1 MQYRPFGRTGVNIST
16 LGFGCM
22 RLPEIQ
28 KEDGSW
34 EVDQEKT
41 DAMLMRAYELGVNY
55 FDTAFYYCHSNSEIA
70 IGKALK
76 PIRDKVYISTKC
88 PLELVKEPGDF
99 RKTLMESLR
108 KLDTP
113 YVDFYHFWGINQK
126 TFDEK
131 IVPMGLIAEAQK
143 LKEEGL
149 IRHISFSFHDSPE
162 ALKHIID
169 FGCIQGEAQ
178 AAATRGDSEE
188 SLALVGQVP
197 DLHGGEGLESVLL
210 QYNLLDRANEEMIQY
225 AAKKGLGVVVMGPVG
240 GGRLAAPTEL
250 AAKLGT
256 EAVNTYELAFKFVLG
271 NPGVCCA
278 LSGMQTID
286 MVEQNAKV
294 ASLENPMSEEEWR
307 RVGESLENLKK
318 FSELYCTGCGYCQPC
333 PKGINIPRIFQAY
346 TYQNVYGLTELAK
359 NTWNGYLNDQKNPGV
374 HPDACVNCGYCERK
388 CPQHLQVRELLK
400 KVSGVLT
407 EL

>member
-22 RLPEIQ
+22 RLPEVQ
-28 KEDGSW
+28 LEDGSW
-34 EVDQEKT
+34 QVDQAKT
-41 DAMLMRAYELGVNY
+41 DAMLRRAYDLGVNY
-55 FDTAFYYCHSNSEIA
+55 FDTALYYCHSNSEIA
-70 IGKALK
+70 IGKSLK

-88 PLELVKEPGDF
+88 PLEKVNSPEDF
-99 RKTLMESLR
+99 RKTLELSLS

-131 IVPMGLIAEAQK
+131 IVPLGLIAEAQK

-169 FGCIQGEAQ
+169 H
-178 AAATRGDSEE
+178 GD
-188 SLALVGQVP
+188 
-197 DLHGGEGLESVLL
+197 GLESVLL

-225 AAKKGLGVVVMGPVG
+225 AASKGLGVVVMGPVG

-250 AAKLGT
+250 AQKLGS
-256 EAVNTYELAFKFVLG
+256 EPLNTYELAFRFVLG

-278 LSGMQTID
+278 LSGMQTIE
-286 MVEQNAKV
+286 MVEQNAAV
-294 ASLENPMSEEEWR
+294 AGLENPMTEEEWR
-307 RVGESLENLKK
+307 RIGESLENLKK

-346 TYQNVYGLTELAK
+346 TYLNVYGLTDLAK

-374 HPDACVNCGYCERK
+374 KSDECINCGYCERK
-388 CPQHLQVRELLK
+388 CPQHLKVRELLK
-400 KVSGVLT
+400 KVEGVLSA
-407 EL
+407 L

>member
-1 MQYRPFGRTGVNIST
+1 MQYRPFGKTGINIST

-22 RLPEIQ
+22 RLPEYQ
-28 KEDGSW
+28 LEDGSW
-34 EVDQEKT
+34 AVDQEKT
-41 DAMLMRAYELGVNY
+41 NEMLMRAYELGVNY
-55 FDTAFYYCHSNSEIA
+55 FDTALYYCHSNSEIA
-70 IGKALK
+70 IGRALK

-99 RKTLMESLR
+99 RKTLETSLK

-131 IVPMGLIAEAQK
+131 IVPMNLIAEAQK

-169 FGCIQGEAQ
+169 N
-178 AAATRGDSEE
+178 
-188 SLALVGQVP
+188 
-197 DLHGGEGLESVLL
+197 GEGLESVLL

-250 AAKLGT
+250 AQKLGT

-278 LSGMQTID
+278 LSGMQTLE
-286 MVEQNAKV
+286 MVEENAVV
-294 ASLENPMSEEEWR
+294 ASLENPMSEDEWR

-333 PKGINIPRIFQAY
+333 PKGINIPKIFQAY
-346 TYQNVYGLTELAK
+346 TYLNVYGLKDLAK
-359 NTWNGYLNDQKNPGV
+359 NTWNGYLNNEKEPGV
-374 HPDACVNCGYCERK
+374 SPDACVNCGYCERK

-400 KVSGVLT
+400 KVQGVLSS
-407 EL
+407 L

>member
-1 MQYRPFGRTGVNIST
+1 MQYRPFGNTGVNIST

-28 KEDGSW
+28 QEDGSW
-34 EVDQEKT
+34 VVDQEKT

-55 FDTAFYYCHSNSEIA
+55 FDTALYYCHSNSEIA

-99 RKTLMESLR
+99 RKTLETSLK

-131 IVPMGLIAEAQK
+131 IVPMNLIAEAQK

-169 FGCIQGEAQ
+169 NG
-178 AAATRGDSEE
+178 
-188 SLALVGQVP
+188 V
-197 DLHGGEGLESVLL
+197 GLESVLL

-286 MVEQNAKV
+286 MVEQNAAV
-294 ASLENPMSEEEWR
+294 ASLENPMSEDEWR

-333 PKGINIPRIFQAY
+333 PKGINIPKIFQAY
-346 TYQNVYGLTELAK
+346 TYKNVYGLTDLAK
-359 NTWNGYLNDQKNPGV
+359 NTWNGYLTNEKNPGV
-374 HPDACVNCGYCERK
+374 HPDECVNCGYCERK

-400 KVSGVLT
+400 KVSGVLS

>member
-1 MQYRPFGRTGVNIST
+1 MQYRAFGNTGVNIST

-22 RLPEIQ
+22 RLPEYQ
-28 KEDGSW
+28 TEDGAW
-34 EVDQEKT
+34 HVDQDKT

-55 FDTAFYYCHSNSEIA
+55 FDTALYYCHSNSEIA

-99 RKTLMESLR
+99 RKTLETSLK

-169 FGCIQGEAQ
+169 
-178 AAATRGDSEE
+178 
-188 SLALVGQVP
+188 
-197 DLHGGEGLESVLL
+197 HGEGLESVLL

-225 AAKKGLGVVVMGPVG
+225 AAGKGLGVVVMGPVG

-346 TYQNVYGLTELAK
+346 TYLNVYGLKELAK
-359 NTWNGYLNDQKNPGV
+359 NTWNGYLTNEKNPGV
-374 HPDACVNCGYCERK
+374 TSDACVNCGYCERK
-388 CPQHLQVRELLK
+388 CPQHLKVRELLK
-400 KVSGVLT
+400 KVEGVLSA
-407 EL
+407 L

>member
-1 MQYRPFGRTGVNIST
+1 MQYRPFGNTGVNIST

-34 EVDQEKT
+34 EVNQEKT

-55 FDTAFYYCHSNSEIA
+55 FDTALYYCHSNSEIA
-70 IGKALK
+70 VGKALK

-99 RKTLMESLR
+99 RKTLETSLK

-169 FGCIQGEAQ
+169 N
-178 AAATRGDSEE
+178 
-188 SLALVGQVP
+188 
-197 DLHGGEGLESVLL
+197 GEGLESVLL

-286 MVEQNAKV
+286 MVEQNAVV
-294 ASLENPMSEEEWR
+294 ASLENPMSEDEWR

-333 PKGINIPRIFQAY
+333 PKGINIPKIFQAY
-346 TYQNVYGLTELAK
+346 TYLNVYGLKDLAK
-359 NTWNGYLNDQKNPGV
+359 NTWNGYLNNEKEPGV
-374 HPDACVNCGYCERK
+374 SPDACVNCGYCERK

-400 KVSGVLT
+400 KVQGVLSA
-407 EL
+407 L

>member
-1 MQYRPFGRTGVNIST
+1 MQYRPFGKTGINIST

-28 KEDGSW
+28 QEDGSW
-34 EVDQEKT
+34 VVDQEKT
-41 DAMLMRAYELGVNY
+41 NEMLRRAYDLGVNY
-55 FDTAFYYCHSNSEIA
+55 FDTALYYCHSNSEIA
-70 IGKALK
+70 IGQALK

-88 PLELVKEPGDF
+88 PMDLVKEPGDL
-99 RKTLMESLR
+99 RKVLETSLK
-108 KLDTP
+108 KLDTD

-126 TFDEK
+126 VFDEK
-131 IVPMGLIAEAQK
+131 IAPMNLIAEAYK

-149 IRHISFSFHDSPE
+149 LRHISFSFHDSPE

-169 FGCIQGEAQ
+169 N
-178 AAATRGDSEE
+178 
-188 SLALVGQVP
+188 
-197 DLHGGEGLESVLL
+197 GEGLESVLL

-286 MVEQNAKV
+286 MVEQNAAV

-333 PKGINIPRIFQAY
+333 PKGINIPKIFQAY
-346 TYQNVYGLTELAK
+346 TYLNVYGLTETAK

-374 HPDACVNCGYCERK
+374 SPAECVNCGYCERK
-388 CPQHLQVRELLK
+388 CPQHLKVRELLK
-400 KVSGVLT
+400 KVEAKLSAL
-407 EL
+407 